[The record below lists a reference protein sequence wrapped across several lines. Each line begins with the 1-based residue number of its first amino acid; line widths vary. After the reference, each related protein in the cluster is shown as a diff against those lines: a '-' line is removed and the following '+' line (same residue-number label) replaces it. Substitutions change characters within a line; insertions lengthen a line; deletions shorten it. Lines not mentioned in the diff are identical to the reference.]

1 MTTSRHARR
10 AFAPLLPLL
19 LLLCAA
25 ATEARAQRAYK
36 IDETDNTRCDLSEV
50 LQVGAPSAAVFDAL
64 ARQPGAKA
72 AVVVHAPQ
80 PGEALRYA
88 RRVRRW
94 LTEGMGVVPDRL

>member
-1 MTTSRHARR
+1 MTTSRHTRR
-10 AFAPLLPLL
+10 AFAPLLALL
-19 LLLCAA
+19 LLSAA
-25 ATEARAQRAYK
+25 GREEGAQRAEQ
-36 IDETDNTRCDLSEV
+36 IDETDNARCDRSEV

-80 PGEALRYA
+80 PGEALRYV

-94 LTEGMGVVPDRL
+94 LTEGMG